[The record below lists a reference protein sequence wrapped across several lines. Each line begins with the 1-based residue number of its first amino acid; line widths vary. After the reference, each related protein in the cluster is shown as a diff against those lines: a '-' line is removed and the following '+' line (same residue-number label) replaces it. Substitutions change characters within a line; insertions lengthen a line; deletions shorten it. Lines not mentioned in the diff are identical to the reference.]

1 MISVIKDKISEIRKK
16 EENSLIILKGFDEVT
31 FKELSK
37 EIEPAFFSEINSL
50 KELLKNRKKM
60 QKKLIVLDD
69 NIYIGRYEELLT
81 VKNNLSLYEGKIF
94 ILENNLF
101 SYYQYNFKD
110 KKDITNF
117 TITRNNEL
125 IKEENLEYEYFYSDF
140 ILNNN
145 EVYVKYRDIDY
156 IQDINDID
164 IKRVELFSYQKYIP
178 REDEIAQYIE
188 GTKVFKYSAT
198 YPIKNEELKYEIINS
213 KIENSINI
221 LIDKETIKS
230 SKFQYDL
237 GSLKALCKIYSI
249 EINFY
254 SKTKE
259 LKTHYRK
266 EIEDILFRYWKSKEF
281 RTLNFYT
288 DPDIS
293 LDKSSISQGQ
303 IIEEVIQEVEKSKSM
318 QDFNNIFI
326 TAPTG
331 AGKSI
336 FLQIPAL
343 YLAEKYNL
351 VTIIIS
357 PLKALMEDQIKS
369 LGEKGVKN
377 ACYLN
382 SGLSFIERNA
392 RIEEIKRGEKS
403 IIYLSV

>member
-16 EENSLIILKGFDEVT
+16 EENSLIILKGFDERV
-31 FKELSK
+31 FKEVSK
-37 EIEPAFFSEINSL
+37 DIESAFFSEINSL
-50 KELLKNRKKM
+50 KELLENRKKM
-60 QKKLIVLDD
+60 QKKLITLDD
-69 NIYIGRYEELLT
+69 NIYIARYEELLT

-178 REDEIAQYIE
+178 REDEITQYVE
-188 GTKVFKYSAT
+188 GTKVYKYSAT

-213 KIENSINI
+213 KTKNSINI

-237 GSLKALCKIYSI
+237 GSLKALCELYSI
-249 EINFY
+249 KINFY

-259 LKTHYRK
+259 LKNSFRK
-266 EIEDILFRYWKSKEF
+266 EISEILLKYWKSKEF
-281 RTLNFYT
+281 RNLNFYT
-288 DPDIS
+288 NPDIS

-303 IIEEVIQEVEKSKSM
+303 IIEELYKKLKIQK
-318 QDFNNIFI
+318 I
-326 TAPTG
+326 
-331 AGKSI
+331 
-336 FLQIPAL
+336 
-343 YLAEKYNL
+343 
-351 VTIIIS
+351 
-357 PLKALMEDQIKS
+357 
-369 LGEKGVKN
+369 
-377 ACYLN
+377 
-382 SGLSFIERNA
+382 
-392 RIEEIKRGEKS
+392 
-403 IIYLSV
+403 